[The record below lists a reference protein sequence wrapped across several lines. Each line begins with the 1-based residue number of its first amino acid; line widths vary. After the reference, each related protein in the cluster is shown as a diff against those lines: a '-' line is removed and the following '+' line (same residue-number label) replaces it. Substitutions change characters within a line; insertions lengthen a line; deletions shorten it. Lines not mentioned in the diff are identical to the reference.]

1 MRYVL
6 SNGLTVLLAE
16 SHAAPVAAIQAWVRV
31 GSADETADETGL
43 AHLHEHMLFKGTAR
57 RGPGEIARDVE
68 ARGGE
73 INAWTSYDETVY
85 HLVLASEFLGD
96 GLDILSDALQASTF
110 DAAELARET
119 EVVCEEIKR
128 SEDMPSRKISRDLF
142 GLSYEAHPY
151 RRPVIGTEQSVRSF
165 DRPKILSFYRRHYTP
180 SSIVLSVVGDFE
192 EKAALALVERRW
204 GGDFGTPGVASPR
217 QRAPEPE
224 QREARFRLTVDDV
237 REAHLSF
244 GWHVPGLKHQDIPA
258 LDLLAIVLG
267 QGDSSR
273 LALNVKRR
281 LQLATEA
288 YAYCYTPMDPG
299 LFVVGA
305 TVAKLQGAEAVRAL
319 LQEVQRMREEPIG
332 EVDLATAK
340 RQIESEA
347 IYQHET
353 VQGWARKLGYYES
366 TAGSLD
372 FEAEYQAKIQATSA
386 EQVREVAERYLRPE
400 RVSLVGLLPKGFPLE
415 AAQAQALV
423 AEILGA
429 KPVTRKSGGA
439 AAAPPA
445 PMAAALVRSGRPEP
459 LRTSALPGGGTLLV
473 QRDISV
479 PLVAFRAVY
488 PGGLRWETEANNGVD
503 HLLSMVVTRGA
514 AGRTAEEI
522 SRAVDRMAGSLG
534 AVTGRNSFGLRG
546 EFLSRFFPEAFSLFL
561 DCLLKPDLAEA
572 EIQKEREI
580 VLQDIRSRDDHPAG
594 VAFDL
599 FARTLFQV
607 HPYRLNAMGETPSVE
622 KLDRAALQG
631 HLRRICG
638 PGALSLAV
646 VGDVDPDRVLD
657 MATAILKTDL
667 RETGASPPPPV
678 EPRPPHPRRA
688 DKVLEK
694 AQAHLVLGYLGVRL
708 TDADRFPLEVLSS
721 VLSGQGGRLFV
732 ELRDKRS
739 MAYSV
744 TSMSVEGLDPGYFAV
759 YMGTSP
765 EKVVDAI
772 EGVRLELG
780 RVRDEIIGEEE
791 LRRAQRYLVG
801 SHAIGLQRRS
811 ATAAAIS
818 FGHAYGLGPES
829 YRHYAEHIEAVRA
842 EDIRKVARELLD
854 PRGEVLAVVG
864 PKAVFRS

>member
-1 MRYVL
+1 
-6 SNGLTVLLAE
+6 LTVLLEE
-16 SHAAPVAAIQAWVRV
+16 SHAAPVAAIQAWVGV
-31 GSADETADETGL
+31 GSADETEDEAGL

-96 GLDILSDALQASTF
+96 GLDILSDSLRASSF
-110 DAAELARET
+110 DATELARET
-119 EVVCEEIKR
+119 EVVVEEIKR
-128 SEDMPSRKISRDLF
+128 TEDMPSRKVSRNLF
-142 GLSYEAHPY
+142 DLSYQTHPY
-151 RRPVIGTEQSVRSF
+151 RRPVLGTEKSVRSF
-165 DRPKILSFYRRHYTP
+165 DRPKILGFYRRHYTP

-192 EKAALALVERRW
+192 EKAALAEVERRW
-204 GGDFGTPGVASPR
+204 GGDFGTPGGGAVL
-217 QRAPEPE
+217 QRAPEPD
-224 QREARFRLTVDDV
+224 QREARVRLTTDDV
-237 REAHLSF
+237 REANLAF
-244 GWHVPGLKHQDIPA
+244 GWRVPGLKHPDMPA

-273 LALNVKRR
+273 LSLNVKRR

-288 YAYCYTPMDPG
+288 YAYCYSPKDPG

-305 TVAKLQGAEAVRAL
+305 TVAKLQGAEALGGL
-319 LQEVQRMREEPIG
+319 LREVQRMREEPMG
-332 EVDLATAK
+332 ETDLATAK

-366 TAGSLD
+366 TAGSLA
-372 FEAEYQAKIQATSA
+372 FEAEYQAKIQATSV
-386 EQVREVAERYLRPE
+386 EQVREVAERYLRPD
-400 RVSLVGLLPKGFPLE
+400 RVSGVGLLPKGFPLE
-415 AAQAQALV
+415 AAQVEALV
-423 AEILGA
+423 AGELRQVVA
-429 KPVTRKSGGA
+429 PRAGA
-439 AAAPPA
+439 AVAFPALVTAAP
-445 PMAAALVRSGRPEP
+445 VRSARPEP
-459 LRTSALPGGGTLLV
+459 LRTMPLPGGGTLLV
-473 QRDISV
+473 QRDTSV

-488 PGGLRWETEANNGVD
+488 PGGLRWENESNNGVD

-514 AGRTAEEI
+514 AGRSAEEI
-522 SRAVDRMAGSLG
+522 SRAVDRMAGGLG

-546 EFLSRFFPEAFSLFL
+546 EFLSRFFPEAFGLFL

-599 FARTLFQV
+599 FARTLYQT
-607 HPYRLNAMGETPSVE
+607 HPYRLNAIGETASVE
-622 KLDRAALQG
+622 KLGRAELQA
-631 HLRRICG
+631 HLGRVCG
-638 PGALSLAV
+638 PGALTLAV
-646 VGDVDPDRVLD
+646 VGDVDPERVLD
-657 MATAILKTDL
+657 MASAVLKDDRRATAAPP
-667 RETGASPPPPV
+667 ASPK
-678 EPRPPHPRRA
+678 EARPAHPRRA
-688 DKVLEK
+688 DRALEK

-744 TSMSVEGLDPGYFAV
+744 TSMNVEGLDPGYFAV

-772 EGVRLELG
+772 EGVRQELG
-780 RVRDEIIGEEE
+780 RVRDELVGEEE

-801 SHAIGLQRRS
+801 AHAIGMQRRS
-811 ATAAAIS
+811 ATAGAIA
-818 FGHAYGLGPES
+818 FDHAYGLGPEAH
-829 YRHYAEHIEAVRA
+829 RHYAEHIEAVRA
-842 EDIRKVARELLD
+842 EDIRKVAREWLD

-864 PKAVFRS
+864 PKAAFQS